1 MHPGSAGTPGV
12 ASSVATLCGA
22 IQTGPAMRGDRGKRR
37 VRSLTRRAD
46 CLLDVRGESV
56 VSLPSLPSG
65 DLQGDASS
73 SKPHLYTVAVMCM
86 PRAAAEMCSGGFMR
100 LLGSVDL
107 KNRVVLFRSA

>member
-1 MHPGSAGTPGV
+1 
-12 ASSVATLCGA
+12 
-22 IQTGPAMRGDRGKRR
+22 MRGDRGKRR
-37 VRSLTRRAD
+37 VRSLTKRAD
-46 CLLDVRGESV
+46 CPLDVRDESV

-86 PRAAAEMCSGGFMR
+86 PRAVAEMCPGGIMR

-107 KNRVVLFRSA
+107 KNREALLRSA